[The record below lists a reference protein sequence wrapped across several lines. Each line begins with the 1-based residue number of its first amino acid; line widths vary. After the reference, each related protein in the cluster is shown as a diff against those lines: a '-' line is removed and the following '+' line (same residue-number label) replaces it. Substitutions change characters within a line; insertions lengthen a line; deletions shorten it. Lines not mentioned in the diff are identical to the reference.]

1 MQGIWAE
8 AAFRFS
14 QKLPLI
20 LLIVPLT
27 TMLDLI
33 NAANEE
39 HSGILT
45 SFVWSVLAASVHNSI
60 LNGSS
65 NLFPKF
71 LSVLG
76 VAGGWLLLTIPGG
89 IAMVVTAEYLDSPD
103 VHALI
108 PSIALGVVT
117 LPVASYFGTVIPAS
131 VKGREEQA
139 FDKVAAKGKLVFGYT
154 FTRLT
159 LWICAALAAEYVIEA
174 AAGYLGLP
182 ISEEA
187 TVATLLSP
195 LSIVTTA
202 VSNSVGAYFVVLLAV
217 ILSRS
222 YVIADRHVA

>member
-1 MQGIWAE
+1 MRGMWAE
-8 AAFRFS
+8 AAFRCS

-20 LLIVPLT
+20 LLIVPMVT
-27 TMLDLI
+27 TLDLI

-45 SFVWSVLAASVHNSI
+45 SLVWSVLAASVHNSI
-60 LNGSS
+60 LNGSNS
-65 NLFPKF
+65 LFPKL

-89 IAMVVTAEYLDSPD
+89 IAMLITAAYLGSRDID
-103 VHALI
+103 ALI
-108 PSIALGVVT
+108 PSIAMGILT
-117 LPVASYFGTVIPAS
+117 LPVVSYFGTVIPAS

-139 FDKVAAKGKLVFGYT
+139 FDKVAARGKAVFGYT

-159 LWICAALAAEYVIEA
+159 VWICAALAAGYVIEA

-182 ISEEA
+182 TSEETTA
-187 TVATLLSP
+187 ATLLSP

-202 VSNSVGAYFVVLLAV
+202 LSNCVYAYFVVLLAV